1 MGPIRPI
8 SPRVMA
14 KLIDTWQIP
23 DIGPVVVES
32 SDRARYTRITLKR
45 SGVVKLTVPKA
56 VSLDQAR
63 RFFDS
68 RLAWIKRHRRD
79 FHSLGEMPVAGWSEA
94 RRLLVDRLRE
104 LAARHGFQYN
114 KATVKNQRTL
124 WGSCSHRNN
133 INLNVNLLRL
143 PEELRDY
150 VILHELVHT
159 LHKNHSR
166 AFWRELDRFVGDAKN
181 LQRHLRQFRL
191 SA

>member
-1 MGPIRPI
+1 MLKR
-8 SPRVMA
+8 
-14 KLIDTWQIP
+14 IDTWQIP
-23 DIGPVVVES
+23 DIGPVAVET

-45 SGVVKLTVPKA
+45 SGEVKLTIPA
-56 VSLDQAR
+56 MVSLDQAR

-68 RLAWIKRHRRD
+68 RIAWIKRHRRD
-79 FHSLGEMPVAGWSEA
+79 FRGLAEMPVAGWSEA
-94 RRLLVDRLRE
+94 RDLLFDRLRE
-104 LAARHGFQYN
+104 LAARHGYQFN

-159 LHKNHSR
+159 RHKNHSR
-166 AFWRELDRFVGDAKN
+166 AFWHELDGLVGDAKS
-181 LQRHLRQFRL
+181 LQRALRRFRL
-191 SA
+191 NA